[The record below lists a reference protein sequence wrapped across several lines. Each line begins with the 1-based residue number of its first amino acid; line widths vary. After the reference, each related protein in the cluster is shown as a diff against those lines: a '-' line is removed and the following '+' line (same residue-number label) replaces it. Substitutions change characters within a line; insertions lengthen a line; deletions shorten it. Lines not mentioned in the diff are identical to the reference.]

1 MKWVPKLEADLE
13 EMLVRNQ
20 FDFIGAAKEFQR
32 YLNSNELSSPTNN
45 NFYKIDA
52 KTLQLKW
59 TDIEI
64 RKHVIP
70 TLNKEEDQEDELS
83 DEDQNEG
90 DELPPLEQPSQE
102 ELRQEKQVQQ
112 LEQAIDR
119 QTNSSSP
126 E

>member
-45 NFYKIDA
+45 TFYKIDA